1 MCRAIFVVSVVPRS
15 WLFSS
20 RLALVVALVVAVVVP
35 DLVDWQTTQVSFF
48 RLNSSTFLLRRF
60 VARRPPPMDILTVR
74 PLTLPPSHT

>member
-48 RLNSSTFLLRRF
+48 RLNSSTFCFAALLHVDRHRW
-60 VARRPPPMDILTVR
+60 T
-74 PLTLPPSHT
+74 S